1 MFNFH
6 NNLEEPLLHEQEYIN
21 YNPFA
26 YNPRNNIQQEE
37 EHTFFNN
44 NPFIVNNTLLH
55 ESISSLDLNN
65 QKEEKIQIKNDEEN
79 KTLLFFKSHNFTND
93 NNIIKRD
100 GKINEDKKYHENL
113 LYNLEDDM
121 KCVICLNRFKE
132 PLLCP
137 YCHHFFC
144 KLCIMKWFDENKEN
158 CVYCR
163 KNMKL
168 NDFIE
173 ISAFRNVLSFLDNVK
188 ENNNSY
194 FSDKIKN
201 NIDNVIILC
210 SNKIHE
216 KKESEE
222 NEENIINNE
231 NENINDN
238 ENKSKDKENICK
250 EDYNETKA
258 DYYCFDCKK
267 PYCSDCICLNDDDL
281 RNCGHNIDH
290 AVFNIEI
297 LNEIK
302 LFDLLYEK
310 ENNKTIEKIEKLNGD
325 IKEEINNLNIKKNN
339 TLLFIEYI
347 KNTYIKWVEN
357 KINDLKNMIKKNEE
371 EINKIKSIFNDL
383 DNFVNN
389 LKNEKNIKT
398 SKNKEEIKHN
408 LQLLKGFD
416 KIPEKTK
423 NIINDIQIIKG
434 NIKISEHMIKIIEI
448 DINKFTSNTYNIDN
462 NLSLILINVDN
473 INIKNNYNNNPFLA
487 YYYQLEDNKFNKFE
501 SEENN
506 DNKKIKL
513 KLIVKLDDSI
523 YHFRDIFTEKHKYFF
538 PILFNNENKFIL
550 LDEIQEND
558 DFYLRKNKNK
568 NGFKNDFLEANN
580 NLNKVKY
587 YRTFIDYDSL
597 IVKNDNKSKD
607 IKNSSKEKIKL
618 CLQSLTIS

>member
-1 MFNFH
+1 MFNFQ
-6 NNLEEPLLHEQEYIN
+6 NNLEPLLNDQEDIN

-26 YNPRNNIQQEE
+26 RRYLYNPPNIIQQEE
-37 EHTFFNN
+37 ENPFFNN
-44 NPFIVNNTLLH
+44 NPFLYNKTICH
-55 ESISSLDLNN
+55 ESISSFDLNN

-216 KKESEE
+216 KKE
-222 NEENIINNE
+222 NEENNINNE
-231 NENINDN
+231 NETINDKK
-238 ENKSKDKENICK
+238 NKSKDKENI
-250 EDYNETKA
+250 YNEDINEIKA
-258 DYYCFDCKK
+258 DYYCFDCNK
-267 PYCSDCICLNDDDL
+267 PFCSDCLCLNDDGYI
-281 RNCGHNIDH
+281 NGHNIDH
-290 AVFNIEI
+290 TVFNIEI

-310 ENNKTIEKIEKLNGD
+310 ENNKTIEEIEKLNGD

-389 LKNEKNIKT
+389 LKNEKNIKN

-408 LQLLKGFD
+408 LQLLNGFD
-416 KIPEKTK
+416 QIPEETK
-423 NIINDIQIIKG
+423 NIIKDIQIIKG
-434 NIKISEHMIKIIEI
+434 NIKISEHMNKIIEI
-448 DINKFTSNTYNIDN
+448 DISKFTSNTYNIEN
-462 NLSLILINVDN
+462 NLSLILINEDN
-473 INIKNNYNNNPFLA
+473 KKNNYNNNPFLE
-487 YYYQLEDNKFNKFE
+487 YYLQLEDNKINKFE
-501 SEENN
+501 SKENN
-506 DNKKIKL
+506 DNKKKQL
-513 KLIVKLDDSI
+513 KLIVKWDESI
-523 YHFRDIFTEKHKYFF
+523 YYFIENHRYFF
-538 PILFNNENKFIL
+538 PILFNNENKFVL
-550 LDEIQEND
+550 FDEIQEND
-558 DFYLRKNKNK
+558 DIYLRKNKNK
-568 NGFKNDFLEANN
+568 NGFNNGFIGANN
-580 NLNKVKY
+580 NLNKIKY
-587 YRTFIDYDSL
+587 YRAFIDYDSL
-597 IVKNDNKSKD
+597 IIKNDNKSKD
-607 IKNSSKEKIKL
+607 IKNSSKEKINL

>member
-55 ESISSLDLNN
+55 ESMSSLDLYN
-65 QKEEKIQIKNDEEN
+65 QKEEKIQIKNEEEEN
-79 KTLLFFKSHNFTND
+79 KSLLFFKSHNFTND

-173 ISAFRNVLSFLDNVK
+173 ISAFRNILSFIDNVK

-216 KKESEE
+216 KKEIEE
-222 NEENIINNE
+222 IEGNEENNINNE

-238 ENKSKDKENICK
+238 
-250 EDYNETKA
+250 
-258 DYYCFDCKK
+258 
-267 PYCSDCICLNDDDL
+267 
-281 RNCGHNIDH
+281 
-290 AVFNIEI
+290 
-297 LNEIK
+297 
-302 LFDLLYEK
+302 
-310 ENNKTIEKIEKLNGD
+310 
-325 IKEEINNLNIKKNN
+325 
-339 TLLFIEYI
+339 
-347 KNTYIKWVEN
+347 
-357 KINDLKNMIKKNEE
+357 
-371 EINKIKSIFNDL
+371 
-383 DNFVNN
+383 
-389 LKNEKNIKT
+389 
-398 SKNKEEIKHN
+398 
-408 LQLLKGFD
+408 
-416 KIPEKTK
+416 
-423 NIINDIQIIKG
+423 
-434 NIKISEHMIKIIEI
+434 
-448 DINKFTSNTYNIDN
+448 
-462 NLSLILINVDN
+462 
-473 INIKNNYNNNPFLA
+473 
-487 YYYQLEDNKFNKFE
+487 
-501 SEENN
+501 
-506 DNKKIKL
+506 
-513 KLIVKLDDSI
+513 
-523 YHFRDIFTEKHKYFF
+523 
-538 PILFNNENKFIL
+538 
-550 LDEIQEND
+550 
-558 DFYLRKNKNK
+558 
-568 NGFKNDFLEANN
+568 
-580 NLNKVKY
+580 
-587 YRTFIDYDSL
+587 
-597 IVKNDNKSKD
+597 
-607 IKNSSKEKIKL
+607 
-618 CLQSLTIS
+618 